1 MIFFIFITFLEIYW
15 FHKENQIFIKFNM
28 IYLETITYWKT
39 KLKFSIDSQSE
50 HDLDFWTLVH
60 DMTDG
65 GKCWGKLGGDGKHY
79 YTSRQ
84 KILGFI
90 PELHL
95 NTIHTTISV
104 ERWYDVC
111 FVALIERKLVGFFKV
126 VWRNKISWM
135 L

>member
-65 GKCWGKLGGDGKHY
+65 GKCWGKLGGMVNIITQVDKKYWGLY
-79 YTSRQ
+79 QNCTSILYTR
-84 KILGFI
+84 L
-90 PELHL
+90 L
-95 NTIHTTISV
+95 
-104 ERWYDVC
+104 
-111 FVALIERKLVGFFKV
+111 A
-126 VWRNKISWM
+126 WRGDMMYVLLLLSNVN
-135 L
+135 